1 MFLHL
6 CVILFTG
13 GRVGFPACITGHIP
27 FPAWI
32 TSHMTGWLSDSRGSA
47 SGGLCIWGVCIPS
60 FTWACLQGGWADPPS
75 PTIHGIL
82 RDTINKRAV
91 HILLECIPVLKNRLT
106 SKENWKHITGS
117 NNFTQFNHRKRW
129 IALIDLDNPSE
140 NVKKV
145 QRQSKWEI
153 SVVQWNPH
161 NSHKNVFVSAVS
173 TIYIQQVYILRTE
186 WSIIQAG
193 YRQNKLKVK
202 YCYSFSM

>member
-1 MFLHL
+1 M
-6 CVILFTG
+6 
-13 GRVGFPACITGHIP
+13 
-27 FPAWI
+27 
-32 TSHMTGWLSDSRGSA
+32 SRGSA
-47 SGGLCIWGVCIPS
+47 SGWLCIGGVCVQGVCIWVAVYRGGLHPGGSASKGGCWADPPPS
-60 FTWACLQGGWADPPS
+60 PWACLQGGWGDPPS
-75 PTIHGIL
+75 PTIHGIR

-91 HILLECIPVLKNRLT
+91 HILLECILVLKNWLT
-106 SKENWKHITGS
+106 SKENWKHITGN
-117 NNFTQFNHRKRW
+117 NNFLQFNHRKRW

-173 TIYIQQVYILRTE
+173 TICIQQVYILRTE
-186 WSIIQAG
+186 RSIIQAS